1 MRTSVGFGTDVNDV
15 HREQGNEQY
24 LPESLDDSHQRR
36 VEVMRVLS
44 WNVNGIRAAERK
56 GFLAWIADERP
67 DIICVQ
73 ETKANPAQ
81 LSEQLL
87 RPSGYE
93 TFWSSA
99 ERKGYSGVSVF
110 SRHPPESAHE
120 GLGIKRFDT
129 EGRTLILNYGDF
141 VLFNL
146 YFPNGGEANLRVP
159 FKLEFCE
166 QFLKVAE
173 RYRQDGKKLLICGD
187 FNTAHKEIDLAR
199 PKENEHNTGFLPE
212 EREWL
217 DRFVAKGYV
226 DTLREFTDEP
236 GHYTWWD
243 YKTFARRR
251 NIGWRLDYFFA
262 TRNMMSHVTSAFI
275 LPEVM
280 GSDHCPVGVELD
292 F

>member
-1 MRTSVGFGTDVNDV
+1 MK
-15 HREQGNEQY
+15 
-24 LPESLDDSHQRR
+24 
-36 VEVMRVLS
+36 RVLS

-56 GFLAWIADERP
+56 GFLAWLEREKAD
-67 DIICVQ
+67 IVCVQ
-73 ETKANPAQ
+73 ETKANTDQ
-81 LSEQLL
+81 LTDQLL
-87 RPSGYE
+87 RPPGYV

-110 SRHPPESAHE
+110 SRTPPVSFHE
-120 GLGIKRFDT
+120 GLGIRRFDS
-129 EGRTLILNYGDF
+129 EGRTLILDYGDF
-141 VLFNL
+141 TLFNL
-146 YFPNGGEANLRVP
+146 YVPNGGESNARVP

-166 QFLKVAE
+166 EFLTVAE
-173 RYRQDGKKLLICGD
+173 RYRSHGKNLLICGD

-199 PKENEHNTGFLPE
+199 PRENENNTGFLPE
-212 EREWL
+212 ERAWL

-226 DTLREFTDEP
+226 DTFRAFNDEP

-262 TRNMMSHVTSAFI
+262 TKEMMSCVASAFI
-275 LPEVM
+275 LPEIM
-280 GSDHCPVGVELD
+280 GSDHCPVGVDLT